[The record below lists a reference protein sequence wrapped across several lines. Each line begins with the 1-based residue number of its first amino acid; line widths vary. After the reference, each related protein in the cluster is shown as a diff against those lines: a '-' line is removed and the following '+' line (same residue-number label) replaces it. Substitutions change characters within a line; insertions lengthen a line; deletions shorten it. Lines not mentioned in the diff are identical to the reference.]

1 MKKLLLLL
9 IIPFLSFGQTPITQ
23 ENIYQAVDEWLV
35 DPVLTEETYGH
46 ISDWDVSN
54 VLSMH
59 YMFAGNTSFNQDLIN
74 WDVENVVQCEYFC
87 NGGVNWTLPKPNF
100 TNCPDDT
107 NCN

>member
-1 MKKLLLLL
+1 
-9 IIPFLSFGQTPITQ
+9 
-23 ENIYQAVDEWLV
+23 
-35 DPVLTEETYGH
+35 
-46 ISDWDVSN
+46 
-54 VLSMH
+54 
-59 YMFAGNTSFNQDLIN
+59 MFAGNTSFNQDLIN